1 MSNLIEITNNKK
13 KQCLQW
19 DFEVIF
25 FNMHYVHTIR
35 LICITALSLILHC
48 FLNERGGG
56 IDNGK

>member
-1 MSNLIEITNNKK
+1 MG
-13 KQCLQW
+13 
-19 DFEVIF
+19 FEVIF